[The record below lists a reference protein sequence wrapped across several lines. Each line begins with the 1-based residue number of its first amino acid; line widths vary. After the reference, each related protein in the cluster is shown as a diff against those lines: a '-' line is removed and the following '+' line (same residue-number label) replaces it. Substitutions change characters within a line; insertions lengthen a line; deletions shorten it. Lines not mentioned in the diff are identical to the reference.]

1 MIMTMLEKSDIAPIR
16 ILPDTVANKI
26 AAGEVVERP
35 ASVVKELLENA
46 LDAGATRIIVR
57 LVAAGRRLIE
67 VQDNGHGMSEENALL
82 AVERHATSKIREAQD
97 LDSILSLGF
106 RGEALASISAVSR
119 FLLITR
125 REGDESATQL
135 RIDGGILREVCR
147 TGAPVGTRI
156 SVARLYFNTPV
167 RAKFLKGITTELNHC
182 IDVVQRHA
190 FACAGVGFQLFHN
203 ERLLLDVPEHA
214 SLRDRTA
221 LIWGLSFVQHM
232 VDLTGEQDGFSF
244 HGLIGSPELN
254 RASRSHQLFY
264 VNRRPVSNPSMLY
277 GFQRAYQGLLTVGR
291 HPVGIVLVDMN
302 PRLVDVN
309 IHPAKR
315 EIRFRDEKLAHDAL
329 QQVVRT
335 CLEKYQKQESS
346 AGKSF
351 VKEPF
356 PDRES
361 LKESRAFE
369 VSTESEKE
377 RADFAPELPSL
388 RKEPPAPH
396 RSEDSEA
403 YPSGVH
409 AEPFCAP
416 PEAEAASPDDV
427 PDAVIPLVV
436 PEPAVPA
443 TGLETPR
450 QEEFE
455 SLVPQGY
462 FEAIEQLGDAPM
474 QLFDTYLLV
483 PEDKRLLIIDQHALH
498 ERLNYD
504 ALLEQ
509 LAKPEPPL
517 QQIAVPVVFQVTPA
531 QVPLLETYRSVFASI
546 GIEVEPFGETTFQ
559 IGAVCPLYEESKVP
573 DVLFALLDHLGRQTL
588 FDPESVRNELLRTAS
603 RACKASIKAG
613 DRLSIEER
621 RSLLA
626 GFRKLRPP
634 YTCPHGRPII
644 VELTRYQMERSFRRI
659 Q

>member
-1 MIMTMLEKSDIAPIR
+1 MIKTMLEKSDIAPIR

-315 EIRFRDEKLAHDAL
+315 EIRFRDEKLAHDAV

-335 CLEKYQKQESS
+335 CLEKYQKQEST

-361 LKESRAFE
+361 LKESRAF
-369 VSTESEKE
+369 
-377 RADFAPELPSL
+377 
-388 RKEPPAPH
+388 
-396 RSEDSEA
+396 
-403 YPSGVH
+403 
-409 AEPFCAP
+409 
-416 PEAEAASPDDV
+416 
-427 PDAVIPLVV
+427 
-436 PEPAVPA
+436 
-443 TGLETPR
+443 
-450 QEEFE
+450 
-455 SLVPQGY
+455 
-462 FEAIEQLGDAPM
+462 
-474 QLFDTYLLV
+474 
-483 PEDKRLLIIDQHALH
+483 
-498 ERLNYD
+498 
-504 ALLEQ
+504 
-509 LAKPEPPL
+509 
-517 QQIAVPVVFQVTPA
+517 
-531 QVPLLETYRSVFASI
+531 
-546 GIEVEPFGETTFQ
+546 
-559 IGAVCPLYEESKVP
+559 
-573 DVLFALLDHLGRQTL
+573 
-588 FDPESVRNELLRTAS
+588 
-603 RACKASIKAG
+603 
-613 DRLSIEER
+613 
-621 RSLLA
+621 
-626 GFRKLRPP
+626 
-634 YTCPHGRPII
+634 
-644 VELTRYQMERSFRRI
+644 
-659 Q
+659 